1 MINMEMKISML
12 DMIMA
17 LSAATD
23 LISPFVSGHHK
34 RVAYIAYN
42 LSKQMGLPI
51 AEQEEIVIAGALH
64 DSGALSLEERLHTLN
79 FEDDYPY
86 LHAEIGYRLFKD
98 FDHLTV
104 SASLIRHHHDR
115 WDIRGE
121 STPMGSYILHL
132 ADRIDVLIDKNREVL
147 GQIDGINSQIEPQFG
162 HMFMP
167 GLRDAYRALAAK
179 ESFWL
184 DIIFK
189 PLNDVK
195 RRLSLL
201 EPMPLNIDSLSDLT
215 DIFRHII
222 DFRSRFT
229 ATHSAGVATVAET
242 LSRLFGFTEQ
252 QCHMMKIAGHLHDLG
267 KLAVPEEI
275 LEKPA
280 ELNVHEFNIMR
291 SHTFHTYRILESVKG
306 LEEIN
311 EWASFH
317 HERINGKGYPFHYK
331 GSELS
336 LGARI
341 MAVADV
347 FTAITEDRPYRKAMD
362 KSQAIKTL
370 NYMAVDSLDGD
381 AVSTLIFNFDKINE
395 ECRHVQS
402 LAAEEYDDFQISSA
416 E

>member
-1 MINMEMKISML
+1 MSMKMEIPML
-12 DMIMA
+12 DMIIA
-17 LSAATD
+17 LSTAID
-23 LISPFVSGHHK
+23 LISPVVSGHHK
-34 RVAYIAYN
+34 RVAYIAYS

-51 AEQEEIVIAGALH
+51 AEQEEILMAGVLH
-64 DSGALSLEERLHTLN
+64 DSGALSLEERLHALN
-79 FEDDYPY
+79 FEDDYPH
-86 LHAEIGYRLFKD
+86 LHAETGYRLFKD
-98 FDHLTV
+98 FEPLAV

-115 WDIRGE
+115 WDVYGE
-121 STPMGSYILHL
+121 SIPVGSHILHL
-132 ADRIDVLIDKNREVL
+132 ADRIDVSIDKNKEVL
-147 GQIDGINSQIEPQFG
+147 GQIDGINRQIESQFG

-167 GLRDAYRALAAK
+167 VLKDVYRSLAAK

-195 RRLSLL
+195 KRLALL
-201 EPMPLNIDSLSDLT
+201 EPMSLNIDNLLDLT
-215 DIFRHII
+215 DIFRRII

-229 ATHSAGVATVAET
+229 ATHSAGVAVVAET

-252 QCHMMKIAGHLHDLG
+252 QCHMMKIAGYLHDLG
-267 KLAVPEEI
+267 KLAIPEEI

-280 ELNVHEFNIMR
+280 ALNIYEFNIMR
-291 SHTFHTYRILESVKG
+291 SHTFHTYRILESIKG

-331 GSELS
+331 DSELS

-347 FTAITEDRPYRKAMD
+347 FTAITEDRPYRKAMN

-370 NYMAVDSLDGD
+370 NYMAIDSLDSD
-381 AVSTLIFNFDKINE
+381 VVSMLVANFDKINGI
-395 ECRHVQS
+395 CRSAQWSAV
-402 LAAEEYDDFQISSA
+402 EEYDDFHMLTTK
-416 E
+416 